1 MISKTNEKNLQ
12 MEKKITIQELLFNRG
27 LKKEDKIILVR
38 HKDKRETKVIRGVS
52 YNKSIYDIYRDQ
64 PELFLEYQAEQSD
77 DKFKGAQ
84 YIVSFLGEQ
93 GTLSRFLGV
102 YKIETTVTTDRH
114 SPYYYKMTEV
124 DGFRNLKER
133 VIIDWGKG
141 TQAWCQGISNEKEII
156 EIAPGFDNA
165 FPGYPNVILKF
176 FQLRD
181 IINNAYPE
189 WKRMLSAVN
198 CIYAILDN
206 KTGKIY
212 VGSTYNKLGVWGR
225 WSVYVD
231 TKGHGNNVSL
241 KKLVESDP
249 KYADN
254 LTFSILHILPIN
266 ISPEQAIKEETLFKN
281 KLGAISFGFCNN

>member
-1 MISKTNEKNLQ
+1 
-12 MEKKITIQELLFNRG
+12 MEKQITIQELLYNRG
-27 LKKEDKIILVR
+27 LKKENKIVLVR
-38 HKDKRETKVIRGVS
+38 HKDSRETKIIRGVA
-52 YNKSIYDIYRDQ
+52 YNKTLYDIYREQ
-64 PELFLEYQAEQSD
+64 PELFLEYQSEQAD
-77 DKFKGAQ
+77 DKFKKAE
-84 YIVSFLGEQ
+84 YIVSFLGEE

-102 YKIETTVTTDRH
+102 YKIEKTIMDDKH

-124 DGFRNLKER
+124 DGFQNLKER

-141 TQAWCQGISNEKEII
+141 TLSWCQGMHNEKEIV
-156 EIAPGFDNA
+156 EITPGFDNS

-176 FQLRD
+176 SQLRD
-181 IINNAYPE
+181 IIKNAYPE

-212 VGSTYNKLGVWGR
+212 IGSTYNKLGIWGR

-231 TKGHGNNVSL
+231 TNGHGNNVSL
-241 KKLVESDP
+241 KKLIDIESE
-249 KYADN
+249 YAQN
-254 LTFSILHILPIN
+254 FTYSILHILPIN

-281 KLGAISFGFCNN
+281 KLGAISFGLCNN